1 MVIRDEQ
8 GLFHPVLVR
17 TLRTSWGRR
26 TQVTCACLSSPWS
39 SPFLVQ
45 LSEIKKVALLPFWIT
60 FPLGSGFSFLFS
72 LILTSAYAPQNC
84 NINNLV
90 LAEFQKINAPAKRK
104 TRKKKKTFFLDMQS
118 YGKKE
123 CRDDRCVGHQFTV
136 NCQAFA
142 NLFTLWTKLD
152 QILEFRRGE
161 KPLSLKQNLFSSF

>member
-39 SPFLVQ
+39 SLFLVQ
-45 LSEIKKVALLPFWIT
+45 LSEIKKVALLPFWVT

-104 TRKKKKTFFLDMQS
+104 TRKKKKTFFQICSPMEKRS
-118 YGKKE
+118 
-123 CRDDRCVGHQFTV
+123 VGTTDVLGTNLRLTARPLPIFSHCGPNQIRYLNLEEV
-136 NCQAFA
+136 K
-142 NLFTLWTKLD
+142 NLFL
-152 QILEFRRGE
+152 
-161 KPLSLKQNLFSSF
+161 